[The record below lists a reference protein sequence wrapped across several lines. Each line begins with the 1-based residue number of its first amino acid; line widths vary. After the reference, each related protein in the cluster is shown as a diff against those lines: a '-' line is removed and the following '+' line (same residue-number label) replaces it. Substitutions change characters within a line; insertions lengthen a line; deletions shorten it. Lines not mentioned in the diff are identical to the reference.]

1 MDVAKYIGLFLLKN
15 HFCYVHGLGNLELRK
30 KPASYNGDVLLP
42 AEYEV
47 VLTPSGSIDDNLANF
62 IATNEQISISKA
74 SNSLRDFSAQA
85 KGYLHEGREVD
96 IPAIGKFVEYEGR
109 ILFVTDPHMQFTP
122 PSIPA
127 MRTARREPE
136 ASNTVFQGTQSYEGA
151 SSGQGS
157 NINWGR
163 VILAVIIFVVIVG
176 GAFYG
181 YKYLRNR
188 NVVNQPQPAVVAP
201 VHTDTVVQQPK
212 AAAPDTLGNKVD
224 STVLATANMI
234 HYNVEINSYHNRPLA
249 EKRVRQMH
257 DYGHEVNLVTKDSTT
272 FFIVMPITTY
282 NKDTTKVLDSLSA
295 LFNPKSGVT
304 VYQ

>member
-30 KPASYNGDVLLP
+30 KPAAYNGEVLQS

-74 SNSLRDFSAQA
+74 SNALRDFSSQA

-109 ILFVTDPHMQFTP
+109 VLFVTDPNLQFTP

-136 ASNTVFQGTQSYEGA
+136 AINTSSQGALYESG
-151 SSGQGS
+151 SSKGQGS

-163 VILAVIIFVVIVG
+163 VILAVVIFVIIVA

-188 NVVNQPQPAVVAP
+188 NTVNPQPAVVAP
-201 VHTDTVVQQPK
+201 IHTDTVVQQPK
-212 AAAPDTLGNKVD
+212 AIVPDTIGNKVD
-224 STVLATANMI
+224 STALATANMI
-234 HYNVEINSYHNRPLA
+234 HYKVELDGYDNRKRA
-249 EKRVRQMH
+249 EKRVSQMRSF
-257 DYGHEVNLVTKDSTT
+257 GHNVDMIVKDSTT
-272 FFIVMPITTY
+272 FLIVMPISTY

-295 LFNPKSGVT
+295 LFNPSGVT
-304 VYQ
+304 VYQE